1 MEDNGLSFDNILG
14 EEEIDTLFELP
25 EDGGDEPLDDEPD
38 RTGEADKTG
47 DGKEPKK
54 DEKSDKSND
63 TAEVAD
69 PEELFDDEE
78 QPESVGSG
86 KDKEGKEKED
96 AATDKDSGS
105 SPTQNFYS
113 SIASALAVDGI
124 FPNLTD
130 DDIKKADDAESFSD
144 LIEAEV
150 NARLDEKQK
159 RVAQALSNGVEPT
172 DIRRYENTLNY
183 LNRVTEAQLSEEGDK
198 GEQLRRN
205 IIYQDFLNKG
215 YAPAKAQKM
224 TERTIDAGTD
234 IEDAKEA
241 LQSNKEF
248 YSNAYNTLLK
258 DAESQANAEKAERQ
272 KQSEQLKNSIMK
284 DKQLLGDMEIGND
297 VRKKVIDN
305 LSRPIYKDTETGQ
318 YLTALQKYEV
328 EHRADFLKYAG
339 LFYTLTNGFKD
350 FDSFTKGKVKKEV
363 RKGLRELEH
372 TINSTSR
379 DSSGNLRMVASRNE
393 DPDSYIGRGLRLD
406 F

>member
-1 MEDNGLSFDNILG
+1 MEEKGLSFDNILG
-14 EEEIDTLFELP
+14 EEEIDTLFEMP
-25 EDGGDEPLDDEPD
+25 EDGDDTSPEDDSTDE
-38 RTGEADKTG
+38 AG
-47 DGKEPKK
+47 DGGKNSKNSKK
-54 DEKSDKSND
+54 DEKKDKSDD

-86 KDKEGKEKED
+86 KDKEGKGTED
-96 AATDKDSGS
+96 ATTDNDSGS
-105 SPTQNFYS
+105 SPSNFYS

-130 DDIKKADDAESFSD
+130 DDIKKADDAESFSN

-150 NARLDEKQK
+150 NARLDDQQK
-159 RVAQALSNGVEPT
+159 RVVRALSNGVEPSY
-172 DIRRYENTLNY
+172 IRRYENTLNY
-183 LNRVTEAQLSEEGDK
+183 LSQVTDAQLSEEGDK
-198 GEQLRRN
+198 GEQLRKN

-215 YAPAKAQKM
+215 YSAAKAQKM

-241 LQSNKEF
+241 LQSNKEYF
-248 YSNAYNTLLK
+248 STRYNSLLQT
-258 DAESQANAEKAERQ
+258 AQNRANAEKAERQ
-272 KQSEQLKNSIMK
+272 KQSEQLKSSILK

-297 VRKKVIDN
+297 MRKKVIDN
-305 LSRPIYKDTETGQ
+305 LSKPIYKDTETGE
-318 YLTALQKYEV
+318 YLTALQKYET
-328 EHRADFLKYAG
+328 EHRLDFLKYAS
-339 LFYTLTNGFKD
+339 LFYTLTDGFKD

-372 TINSTSR
+372 TLNNTSR
-379 DSSGNLRMVASRNE
+379 DTSGNLRMVANRNE
-393 DPDSYIGRGLRLD
+393 DPDSYIGKGLRLD